1 MLDGAFIQET
11 SNIIED
17 TFSAYN
23 ICKGR
28 IFEEINKGT
37 AWALGSEKYIKRR
50 TRDKCSDSLHLVK
63 KWLLPVQQ
71 QLFWGGGG
79 GEEEPAT
86 FLRGGIEPLLPS
98 ERFALL
104 VSDPL
109 FLLFSLFF
117 CIEKDHYFLQEMSF
131 NDLSGRIFLLTLS
144 GSNGIFTSIFP
155 SLLF

>member
-71 QLFWGGGG
+71 QLFLGGG

-117 CIEKDHYFLQEMSF
+117 FCIEKDITSFKNMSF
-131 NDLSGRIFLLTLS
+131 NDLSGRIFLRTLS
-144 GSNGIFTSIFP
+144 SFNGIFTSIFP